1 MNKFPAQ
8 RLNFFSEI
16 AVGPFESA
24 IVYLFN
30 DINANIALQ
39 L

>member
-1 MNKFPAQ
+1 MNKFPAE
-8 RLNFFSEI
+8 RLSFFLEI

-39 L
+39 M